1 MPADLDQTGRVEF
14 ANKLRL
20 IYLILVD
27 AHITEEETEALIAN
41 NSKSIFVGNV
51 SDSRCSVC
59 GAFVPWKIRVLI
71 LFICQISLSTN
82 EITIKYIHLLQLC
95 K

>member
-1 MPADLDQTGRVEF
+1 MPADLDQTSRVEF

-20 IYLILVD
+20 IYFILVD

-51 SDSRCSVC
+51 SGSRYTVC
-59 GAFVPWKIRVLI
+59 GSLLFNI
-71 LFICQISLSTN
+71 LFIGYNYVSLYLS
-82 EITIKYIHLLQLC
+82 
-95 K
+95 